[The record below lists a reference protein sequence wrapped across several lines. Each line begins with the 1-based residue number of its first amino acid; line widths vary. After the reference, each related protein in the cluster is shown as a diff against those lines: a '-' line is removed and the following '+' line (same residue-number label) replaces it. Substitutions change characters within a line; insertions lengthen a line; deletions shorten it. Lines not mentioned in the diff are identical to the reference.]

1 MIYDI
6 AIIGAGCSGLSL
18 AYQLYLKKEF
28 NFKVIILDNKNEFK
42 KDRTWSFWKIY
53 DHEFKDCIEREWN
66 SVEIKNNHKIKK
78 FSSNEFPYQS
88 IDSLKFY
95 NKIFKEISNS
105 YDVNLNANVQNIN
118 HKDDVIEIEL
128 NTESI
133 KAKKV
138 FDTRNPSILEG
149 KLYQHFYGIEIE
161 VDNNYFENHN
171 VTLMDFDCEQKNG
184 VHFFYILPF
193 AKNRALIETTWLS
206 PLIKLDKKNYEEEL
220 NQYLIDNFPGLT
232 NYKIVREEIGA
243 IPMFRKKLLSKKNY
257 FEIGLRGNINRM
269 STGYAFIY
277 IQQQSKLIVEKI
289 FNNQNLVDTNPISKK
304 YEFLDRLF
312 VKVLKNNPNIMPD
325 IFYKIFNQ
333 QDHNS
338 IIKFLSSNG
347 SFFDDLKV
355 IKKMPKYI
363 FLKNLIN

>member
-18 AYQLYLKKEF
+18 AYQLSLKKEL
-28 NFKVIILDNKNEFK
+28 NLKVIILDSKKEFK
-42 KDRTWSFWKIY
+42 KDRTWSFWKIE
-53 DHEFKDCIEREWN
+53 DHEFQDCIEKEWN
-66 SVEIKNNHKIKK
+66 TVEIKNNNKIKIFDNNK
-78 FSSNEFPYQS
+78 FPYQS

-105 YDVNLNANVQNIN
+105 YDVNLNADVQNIN
-118 HKDDVIEIEL
+118 HKDDIIEIET
-128 NTESI
+128 NHESI

-138 FDTRNPSILEG
+138 FDSRNPDIIEG
-149 KLYQHFYGIEIE
+149 ELYQHFYGIEIE

-171 VTLMDFDCEQKNG
+171 VKLMDFDCEQKNG

-206 PLIKLDKKNYEEEL
+206 PLIKLDKKSYETEL
-220 NQYLIDNFPGLT
+220 IKYLKDNFPDLT
-232 NYKIVREEIGA
+232 NYKITREEIGA
-243 IPMFRKKLLSKKNY
+243 IPMFRKKILNKKNY

-277 IQQQSKLIVEKI
+277 IQQQSKLIANKI
-289 FNNQNLVDTNPISKK
+289 FNKQELNDINPISKK
-304 YEFLDRLF
+304 YEFLDQLF
-312 VKVLKNNPNIMPD
+312 VKVLKNNPDIMPN
-325 IFYKIFNQ
+325 IFYKIFDQ

-347 SFFDDLKV
+347 SIFDDLKV

-363 FLKNLIN
+363 FFKNLIN